1 MSFEIKPLGTLLSVP
16 GPNGVAWAF
25 NPEPGANN
33 QASGDGALPA
43 STVVVSALDASQVIG
58 AVVELLEKIDLK
70 AEAGLCQMTHGG
82 TREFLKDIR
91 ALIKGEDV

>member
-16 GPNGVAWAF
+16 SPNGVTWAF
-25 NPEPGANN
+25 NPEPEAAGA
-33 QASGDGALPA
+33 QALPA
-43 STVVVSALDASQVIG
+43 STVVVSALEAAQLTG
-58 AVVELLEKIDLK
+58 AMIELLEKIDLK

-91 ALIKGEDV
+91 ALIRGEDV

>member
-1 MSFEIKPLGTLLSVP
+1 MSFEIKPLGTLLSIP
-16 GPNGVAWAF
+16 GPNGVTWAF
-25 NPEPGANN
+25 NPEPEAAGEH
-33 QASGDGALPA
+33 ALPA
-43 STVVVSALDASQVIG
+43 STVVVSAQDTKR
-58 AVVELLEKIDLK
+58 VVAAAIALLELIDIK